1 MLNDYQL
8 LRIPGPTPIPP
19 SVQRAMTK
27 PMIGH
32 RDQETKDL
40 LKRIK
45 PKLRKVFGTKEDVA
59 IVAGSGTAGM
69 EAAVVNTVSPGDEVL
84 VVVTGAFGDR
94 FAKICEA
101 YNLHVHRLDYPWGE
115 ALHPEEIKAYLL
127 SHPFIKAVFATHCET
142 STGVLNPIQ
151 ELSASIKEV
160 TDALFIVDGVSS
172 VGGVEMNM
180 DEWQIDICVTG
191 SQKALMLPPG
201 LVFIAASKKAWNI
214 IEQNQHPRFFLD
226 LRKYRDNMQLDST
239 PFTPATSLLYGLEQ
253 SLQLL
258 ESEGLANVWERHQL
272 MKKMTRAAFKA
283 HGIPLLT
290 NDIDASPTVTAIKP
304 FDFPPDNVRQL
315 VKKEFGLVL
324 AGGQQQLKGKIFR
337 IGHMGYCTPADI
349 LQTISCIELG
359 LAKLGIMYDAGIG
372 VNAAQLTYLRGGS
385 P

>member
-8 LRIPGPTPIPP
+8 MRIPGPTPIPP

-40 LKRIK
+40 LKHIK
-45 PKLRKVFGTKEDVA
+45 PKLRKLFGTKEDVA
-59 IVAGSGTAGM
+59 IVAGSGTSGM
-69 EAAVVNTVSPGDEVL
+69 EAAVVNTVTPGDEVL

-94 FAKICEA
+94 FVKICEA
-101 YNLHVHRLDYPWGE
+101 YNLHVHRLDYPWGV
-115 ALHPEEIKAYLL
+115 ALHPEEIQDYLL
-127 SHPFIKAVFATHCET
+127 HHPFIKAVFATHCET

-151 ELSASIKEV
+151 ELAASIKEV

-172 VGGVEMNM
+172 IGGVEMNM
-180 DEWQIDICVTG
+180 DEWQIDVCVTG

-201 LVFIAASKKAWNI
+201 LVFIAASKNAWNK
-214 IEQNQHPRFFLD
+214 IEHNQHPRFYLD
-226 LRKYRDNMQLDST
+226 LRKYRDNQQLDST
-239 PFTPATSLLYGLEQ
+239 PFTPAISLLYGLEQ

-258 ESEGLANVWERHQL
+258 ESEGLANVWKRHQL
-272 MKKMTRAAFKA
+272 MKQMTRAAFEA

-290 NDIDASPTVTAIKP
+290 NDTDASPTVTAIQP
-304 FDFPPDNVRQL
+304 FNFHPDNVRQL

-359 LAKLGIMYDAGIG
+359 LAKLGILYNVGIG
-372 VNAAQLTYLRGGS
+372 VNAAQLVYLRGGS